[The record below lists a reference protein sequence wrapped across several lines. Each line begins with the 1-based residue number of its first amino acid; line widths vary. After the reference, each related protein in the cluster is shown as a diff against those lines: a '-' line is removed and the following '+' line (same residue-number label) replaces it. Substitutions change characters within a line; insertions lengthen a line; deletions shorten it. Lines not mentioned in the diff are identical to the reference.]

1 MPQRLISLDT
11 ETTGLYPENGDRL
24 VEIGCV
30 ALDGRLI
37 KTGSEN
43 QLQLYINPE
52 REVPQEAID
61 VHGLTNEFLADKP
74 VFAQVA
80 DRFLNFVKCS
90 TLIIHNAAF
99 DTAFLDMELGRIGK
113 GRIRDYCDVIDTVK
127 LAKQLL
133 PGKAVSLDS
142 LCRYYEID
150 NSSRTFHGALLDAQL
165 LAEVYLSLSRGQ
177 DSLSLTEVGVDD
189 IPPIP
194 KPDAF
199 FVLKAKPEELAEH
212 ERILGIADKK
222 CKALCAWHKL
232 EAEKAEKAEAVPSE
246 SDAAPA
252 AQPPQSANA

>member
-1 MPQRLISLDT
+1 
-11 ETTGLYPENGDRL
+11 
-24 VEIGCV
+24 
-30 ALDGRLI
+30 
-37 KTGSEN
+37 
-43 QLQLYINPE
+43 
-52 REVPQEAID
+52 
-61 VHGLTNEFLADKP
+61 
-74 VFAQVA
+74 
-80 DRFLNFVKCS
+80 
-90 TLIIHNAAF
+90 
-99 DTAFLDMELGRIGK
+99 MELGRIGK

-212 ERILGIADKK
+212 ERILGIADKSARRSAPGISSK
-222 CKALCAWHKL
+222 PKKQKRRKPCRARAMLRLQRSRLSQQTLDRAPRFHVWICLAAFEAMRLKERRIFFLNAALFTCFSPERAPNTSNHKSTASRKMSTNFRL
-232 EAEKAEKAEAVPSE
+232 I
-246 SDAAPA
+246 
-252 AQPPQSANA
+252 SASC